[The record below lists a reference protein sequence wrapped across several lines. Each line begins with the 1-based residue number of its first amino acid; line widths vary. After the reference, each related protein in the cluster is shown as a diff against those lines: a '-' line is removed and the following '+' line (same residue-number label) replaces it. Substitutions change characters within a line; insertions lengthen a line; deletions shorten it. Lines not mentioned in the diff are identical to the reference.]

1 MKALIFGISGQ
12 DGAYLANYLL
22 DMGYDIVGVSRDAQN
37 SHFWNLS
44 TLGIEKNIIYKSASL
59 NDFRSVLQ
67 VINDIRPDEIYN
79 LSGQSSVG
87 LSFEL
92 PIETIE
98 SITLGTINILEAIR
112 FLKVPAKIYNACSSE
127 CFGDVGSAI
136 ADENTP
142 FNPRSPYAVAK
153 AAAYW
158 ATANYREAYDI
169 YACTGILFN
178 HDSPLRPERFVTQKI
193 IRAACRIAKG
203 STEIL
208 NLGNIDVVRDWGW
221 APEYVKAMHL
231 MTQQDQPDDYVIATG
246 KSYPLE
252 DFIRAA
258 FKYFD
263 LDWEKHIRL
272 NKELLRP
279 SDIKFSR
286 ANPSKAES
294 VLRWRAEYDMYDV
307 VRKMIEQ
314 NPKGRCTRLQSC

>member
-1 MKALIFGISGQ
+1 MKALIFGVSGQ
-12 DGAYLANYLL
+12 DGAYLAKHLIEY
-22 DMGYDIVGVSRDAQN
+22 GYQVVGVSRDAQN
-37 SHFWNLS
+37 NNFKNLGV
-44 TLGIEKNIIYKSASL
+44 LGIKESILFKSASL

-67 VINDIRPDEIYN
+67 AIDDIRPDEIYN

-98 SITLGTINILEAIR
+98 SITLGTVNILEAIR

-127 CFGDVGSAI
+127 CFGDVGSAV
-136 ADENTP
+136 ADEDTP

-158 ATANYREAYDI
+158 ATANYREAYNI

-193 IRAACRIAKG
+193 IRAACRIAEG
-203 STEIL
+203 SKETL
-208 NLGNIDVVRDWGW
+208 DLGNVDVVRDWGW

-231 MTQQDQPDDYVIATG
+231 MIQQDIADDYVIATG

-252 DFIRAA
+252 EFIHAA
-258 FKYFD
+258 FGYFN
-263 LDWEKHIRL
+263 LDWKNFVRL
-272 NKELLRP
+272 NKKFLRP
-279 SDIKFSR
+279 SDIKFSY
-286 ANPSKAES
+286 ANPGKAHT
-294 VLRWRAEYDMYDV
+294 VLNWKAEYDMYDV
-307 VRKMIEQ
+307 VKMMIEDNQ
-314 NPKGRCTRLQSC
+314 GSRYS